1 MSGDS
6 AGMLA
11 TEHQDR
17 RIQFPCP
24 YLPTGWMIFD
34 TAAAAVGV
42 DFQVQ
47 FPPLS
52 TEHGCV
58 CVLWNM
64 ILITVTRQGLSTL
77 HQS

>member
-17 RIQFPCP
+17 RIQFPCL

-34 TAAAAVGV
+34 TVAAAT
-42 DFQVQ
+42 FK
-47 FPPLS
+47 F
-52 TEHGCV
+52 TEHV
-58 CVLWNM
+58 CVLWEIM
-64 ILITVTRQGLSTL
+64 LITVNR
-77 HQS
+77 